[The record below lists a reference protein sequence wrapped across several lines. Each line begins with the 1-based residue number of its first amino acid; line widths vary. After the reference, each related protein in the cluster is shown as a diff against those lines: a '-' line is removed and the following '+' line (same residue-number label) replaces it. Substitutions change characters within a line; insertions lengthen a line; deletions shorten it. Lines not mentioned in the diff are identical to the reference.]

1 MNGPF
6 GHHPDPVQD
15 YCTEV
20 THIIAD
26 LADFV
31 LRRQAPPFEDIARR
45 IRAACSFRAGGR
57 LAAVDARRR
66 LHIACGE
73 MLKVGWPTHREIKT
87 GTLYREIAR
96 GKDPFENDV
105 VIFRNVFTGTW
116 HTRMATGFKMRF
128 EEIQGAS

>member
-1 MNGPF
+1 M
-6 GHHPDPVQD
+6 DPLG
-15 YCTEV
+15 T
-20 THIIAD
+20 T
-26 LADFV
+26 
-31 LRRQAPPFEDIARR
+31 R
-45 IRAACSFRAGGR
+45 IRCRTTAPKSRTSSQISPTSFSAGKLHHSRTSPGA
-57 LAAVDARRR
+57 LGPPAVSA
-66 LHIACGE
+66 
-73 MLKVGWPTHREIKT
+73 P